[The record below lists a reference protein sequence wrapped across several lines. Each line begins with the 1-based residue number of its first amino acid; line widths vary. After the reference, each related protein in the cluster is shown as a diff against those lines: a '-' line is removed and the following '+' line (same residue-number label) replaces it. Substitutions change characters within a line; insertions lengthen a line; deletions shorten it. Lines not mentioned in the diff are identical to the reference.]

1 MSTPWATRTLGLA
14 LRHRDG
20 AAGTVAPELSV
31 EALVQPGLRRNPKRA
46 HLLVST
52 VLGKHLPTDP
62 RVVLAAGDR
71 LGDLVLAALAGTSA
85 AEQAGA
91 NGPRRAGT
99 PALVLGFAETA
110 TGLGH
115 IVAARIGAACYLH
128 STRRDV
134 PSVETL
140 TGFEE
145 GHSHA
150 TSHQLQPVPASIFAD
165 DLPLVLV
172 DDEISTGATALDAVR
187 ALHAFAPRSHYIL
200 ASLVD
205 MRTDADRARFAAAA
219 RELGARI
226 DTVCLA
232 AGATVL
238 PDDLID
244 AVQALPEPALNPVA
258 AQRGSLDRI
267 ELPWPDSVPEGG
279 RHGFLRADTP
289 AFEAAV
295 AAAGKALR
303 ARLEVA
309 APGRPVV
316 VLGHEEL
323 MYLPL
328 RLAESLAGAG
338 IPTRF
343 QTTTRSPAHVVDE
356 PGYPLR
362 RGFRFRAPEPGQA
375 EPRYLYNAHWFTDY
389 DGGLAALSTAE
400 SAEGTAAESAV
411 RHGGSD
417 PAAAQASAGG
427 VGRRHHSIAVGSAL
441 DPILVMVVDQPA
453 DTPELVSPGGV
464 VDVLTASGAD
474 VLVAVVPGAD
484 PRTLH
489 AERAAAEGPA
499 ECTAA
504 EHIAAAEGHATDR
517 TAEGPAVERIA
528 AEHTAAEGP
537 AAERIAE
544 GAAVE
549 RTIAEDTATDHTT
562 DHTADQPIA
571 PHGRRPDRSFP
582 RPLHGPEFGS
592 YAPGEVSWLLK
603 DLSDVDLEAD
613 VAERERRIQAGVAH
627 YAETLP
633 IEYQPD
639 AEYRELF
646 EKVLADSAERL
657 ALAVATVAELVVA
670 ERGPDVTLVSLARA
684 GTPIGILM
692 KRWLAAR
699 DHSGAPAL
707 DVPHYAVSIVRDR
720 GIDAVALDYLAA
732 HHDPAAVVFVDGWTG
747 KGAIARELSA
757 ALADYHAAG
766 GARFDD
772 DLAVLAD
779 PGCCVRTYGTRDDFL
794 IASACLNST
803 VSGLVS
809 RTVLND
815 TLIGPRDFHGAKF
828 YRQLADE
835 DVSGRLLDTVAAAF
849 DTVRPRVPAELA
861 KVRGGDRTPT
871 WSGWASV
878 EQVRAE
884 YGIGSVNFVKPGVGE
899 TTRVLLRR
907 VPWRVLVRE
916 ADAPEHAHIRML
928 AAARGVP
935 VEVVPDLAYSCMGLI
950 KEVR

>member
-31 EALVQPGLRRNPKRA
+31 EVLVQPGLRRNPKRA

-91 NGPRRAGT
+91 HGPRRAGT

-150 TSHQLQPVPASIFAD
+150 TSHQLQPVPASIFAG

-258 AQRGSLDRI
+258 AQRGSFDRL

-338 IPTRF
+338 VPTRF
-343 QTTTRSPAHVVDE
+343 QTTTRSPAYVVDE

-362 RGFRFRAPEPGQA
+362 RGFRFHAPEPGQA

-427 VGRRHHSIAVGSAL
+427 VGRRHHSIAVGSGL

-489 AERAAAEGPA
+489 AERAAAEG
-499 ECTAA
+499 
-504 EHIAAAEGHATDR
+504 
-517 TAEGPAVERIA
+517 
-528 AEHTAAEGP
+528 
-537 AAERIAE
+537 
-544 GAAVE
+544 AAVE
-549 RTIAEDTATDHTT
+549 RTIPEGTAT

-592 YAPGEVSWLLK
+592 YAPDEVSWLLK

-699 DHSGAPAL
+699 DRSGAPAL

>member
-258 AQRGSLDRI
+258 AQRGSFDRL

-338 IPTRF
+338 VPTRF
-343 QTTTRSPAHVVDE
+343 QTTTRSPAYVVDE

-362 RGFRFRAPEPGQA
+362 RGFRFHAPEPGQA

-389 DGGLAALSTAE
+389 DGDLAALSTAE
-400 SAEGTAAESAV
+400 GAEGTAAESAV

-427 VGRRHHSIAVGSAL
+427 VGRRHHSIAVGSGL

-474 VLVAVVPGAD
+474 VLVTVVPGAD

-489 AERAAAEGPA
+489 AERAAAEGA
-499 ECTAA
+499 
-504 EHIAAAEGHATDR
+504 
-517 TAEGPAVERIA
+517 
-528 AEHTAAEGP
+528 

-549 RTIAEDTATDHTT
+549 RTIPEGTAT

-699 DHSGAPAL
+699 DRSGAPAL

>member
-338 IPTRF
+338 VPTRF
-343 QTTTRSPAHVVDE
+343 QTTTRSPAYVVDE

-362 RGFRFRAPEPGQA
+362 RGFRFHAPEPGQA

-400 SAEGTAAESAV
+400 GAEGTAAEYAV

-489 AERAAAEGPA
+489 AERAAAEGA
-499 ECTAA
+499 
-504 EHIAAAEGHATDR
+504 
-517 TAEGPAVERIA
+517 
-528 AEHTAAEGP
+528 

-549 RTIAEDTATDHTT
+549 RTIPEGTAT

-592 YAPGEVSWLLK
+592 YAPDEVSWLLK

>member
-338 IPTRF
+338 VPTRF
-343 QTTTRSPAHVVDE
+343 QTTTRSPAYVVDE

-362 RGFRFRAPEPGQA
+362 RGFRFHAPEPGQA

-400 SAEGTAAESAV
+400 GAEGTAAEYAV

-453 DTPELVSPGGV
+453 DTPELVSSGGV

-489 AERAAAEGPA
+489 AERAAAEGA
-499 ECTAA
+499 
-504 EHIAAAEGHATDR
+504 
-517 TAEGPAVERIA
+517 
-528 AEHTAAEGP
+528 

-549 RTIAEDTATDHTT
+549 RTIPEGTAT

-592 YAPGEVSWLLK
+592 YAPDEVSWLLK

-699 DHSGAPAL
+699 DRSGAPAL